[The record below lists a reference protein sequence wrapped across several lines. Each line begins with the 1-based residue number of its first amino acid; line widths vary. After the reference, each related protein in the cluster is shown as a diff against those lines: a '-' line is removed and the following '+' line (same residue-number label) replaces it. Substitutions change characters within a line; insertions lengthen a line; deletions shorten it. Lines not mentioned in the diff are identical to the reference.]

1 MASAG
6 LIIGMQAA
14 SALIGGAEDTK
25 QGNAEAAALNEN
37 ARRTEL
43 QGNIDGLTNLRETRM
58 EDGAMSVANASAG
71 VGAGSGSIGDI
82 LYANARARWESSMN
96 IQASANAEA
105 KEYRGQAKQAKKR
118 GQAAMIGG
126 IMQAGAAALG
136 GMGKESAYQKTQSAI
151 QGYRKFQLQGP
162 ARTSLVAS
170 SFGRTT
176 VGGN

>member
-1 MASAG
+1 MAAPAV
-6 LIIGMQAA
+6 IMGMQVA
-14 SALIGGAEDTK
+14 SSLIGGAEGMA
-25 QGNAEAAALNEN
+25 QGNAEARALNEN

-43 QGNIDGLTNLRETRM
+43 QGAMDGLTNLRETRM
-58 EDGAMSVANASAG
+58 EDGAMAVANASAG

-105 KEYRGQAKQAKKR
+105 KEYRSQAKQAKKR

-136 GMGKESAYQKTQSAI
+136 GMGKESAYQKTQGSI
-151 QGYRKFQLQGP
+151 QKYRKFQLQGP

-170 SFGRTT
+170 SFGGR
-176 VGGN
+176 